1 MSLADSRILPNL
13 YDGLATPPLS
23 PTGPG
28 PQQRFFTPTRPRPLS
43 PLRRVSFS
51 ASTTLTTPIPSAPS
65 SPLARSLEPKPVLPL
80 PVSNVLPNAGVAI
93 GPPPPSPLPTNS
105 PIYNSLPPGSLQ
117 PTQFLHNKPIPTT
130 TTSKFTLHPLHSSHE
145 VDSLTRERKG
155 KMPALSHLLSV
166 GNARGL
172 SLAAD
177 ERYVY
182 AGCQSADNEITV
194 FSRASLQP
202 MYRLLGHQG
211 SVLALL
217 LIQAKNWLVSASS
230 AGDVRIWTTKTLE
243 LIYIIH
249 PCDDTAGDIYSLAWD
264 DREGGTLYLGSQS
277 ASIEWVNF
285 AGPGPDRKRQISAAD
300 ASKIEIVPLN
310 QNGVDPVARPS
321 GNGGPS
327 QRTGRYKPSKFFDNP
342 PSGACSASGTS
353 TPRSPAIG
361 GATPIGNRKEMFS
374 SADLDKLSLNERA
387 EHPATELE
395 IGADSRIAFAH
406 YGYIYALEMITR
418 PDGKKWL
425 VSGSGDSDVKI
436 WECELGG
443 GLTLVREFDNLPGGV
458 LSFAVRD
465 SLLYAGL
472 QAGEIVVWDLETG
485 ACIRT
490 IEAHD
495 ADVLSMSVLGGDVYT
510 AAADGRVLR
519 VNEEFDCTAA
529 FKGHNGTV
537 MSTAIVKSL
546 RGNVWELITTGSD
559 SFVKIWNIEVH
570 KASLHDDE
578 VDVDVEGEG
587 DVMLYA
593 LSKLVA
599 VPTVSDEAHRE
610 SCRQGAHLLKKIL
623 SQLGANTHVL
633 SGEQGKNP
641 LVLATFEGRN
651 TGKQRKR
658 LLFYG
663 HYDVQPAAEEKWE
676 TNPWELSGRNGYLYG
691 RGVTD
696 NKGPILAV
704 ACAAA
709 SLRQRRELDVDLVMI
724 IEGEEEA
731 GSRGFA
737 PTVRKHKD
745 QIGHID
751 AILLSNSTWIDEQ
764 DPCVVFGMRGV
775 VYAKLSVASKD
786 DDLHNGVDGG
796 ATEEPMIDMVKLLG
810 ALSDAKGV
818 KVPGFYDSVRA
829 STPEEMSLLS
839 EVASASGRP
848 LEELIRVWRQP
859 SFSIANITSS
869 GSGNKTVIPKRVCA
883 DISMRIVPDQQ
894 LDEIV
899 RTLKQ
904 FCTSTFEDLGS
915 PNSFEIQV
923 THSASWWLAS
933 LDSPYLKALESSVQD
948 VWGVKP
954 LKIREGG
961 TVPTVF
967 WLEKEFG
974 APCVHLPLGQSSDAG
989 HLANERMRL
998 LNLRNGKRVIE
1009 AYLARLAKI

>member
-1 MSLADSRILPNL
+1 MSLTDSRILPNL

-23 PTGPG
+23 PIGLGSQP
-28 PQQRFFTPTRPRPLS
+28 RFFAPTRSRPLS
-43 PLRRVSFS
+43 PLHRVSI
-51 ASTTLTTPIPSAPS
+51 STTAATITPAPTAPS
-65 SPLARSLEPKPVLPL
+65 SPLANAKPTSIPQ
-80 PVSNVLPNAGVAI
+80 PHHAHAADASPSSPA
-93 GPPPPSPLPTNS
+93 PSPAQHTLP
-105 PIYNSLPPGSLQ
+105 IGSLQ
-117 PTQFLHNKPIPTT
+117 PTQFPLTKSTCSHIFPSTFGNGLH
-130 TTSKFTLHPLHSSHE
+130 LSHE

-202 MYRLLGHQG
+202 MYRLMGHQG

-217 LIQAKNWLVSASS
+217 LIQAKDWLVSASS
-230 AGDVRIWTTKTLE
+230 AGDVRIWSTKTLE

-300 ASKIEIVPLN
+300 ASKVEVVPLN
-310 QNGVDPVARPS
+310 QNGTDPVARPNGTS
-321 GNGGPS
+321 GGSGPS
-327 QRTGRYKPSKFFDNP
+327 QRSGRYKPSKFFDNP
-342 PSGACSASGTS
+342 PSGACSASGAS

-361 GATPIGNRKEMFS
+361 GATSIGNRKEMFS

-395 IGADSRIAFAH
+395 IGAESRIAFAH
-406 YGYIYALEMITR
+406 YGYIYALQMITR

-495 ADVLSMSVLGGDVYT
+495 ADVLSMSVLGGEVYT
-510 AAADGRVLR
+510 AAADGRVFR

-570 KASLHDDE
+570 KASKHDDE

-641 LVLATFEGRN
+641 LVLATFEGRD
-651 TGKQRKR
+651 TGKPRKR

-737 PTVRKHKD
+737 PAVRKHKD

-775 VYAKLSVASKD
+775 VYAKLIVASKD
-786 DDLHNGVDGG
+786 EDLHNGVDGG
-796 ATEEPMIDMVKLLG
+796 ATAEPMIDMVKLLG

-818 KVPGFYDSVRA
+818 KVPGFYDSVRP

-883 DISMRIVPDQQ
+883 DISMRIVPDQK

-899 RTLKQ
+899 RKLKE

-1009 AYLARLAKI
+1009 AYLSRLAKI

>member
-1 MSLADSRILPNL
+1 MSLTDSRILPNL
-13 YDGLATPPLS
+13 YDGLATRPLLS
-23 PTGPG
+23 PSFIFPRRSAFPSHPGFLITPVINDNPNQTNGSHVYRPHTGK
-28 PQQRFFTPTRPRPLS
+28 FTAKNS
-43 PLRRVSFS
+43 V
-51 ASTTLTTPIPSAPS
+51 AIPSGPPS
-65 SPLARSLEPKPVLPL
+65 TLLDL
-80 PVSNVLPNAGVAI
+80 PV
-93 GPPPPSPLPTNS
+93 
-105 PIYNSLPPGSLQ
+105 GSLQ
-117 PTQFLHNKPIPTT
+117 PAQLPPPTKNVAADWYAPLPLTIPD
-130 TTSKFTLHPLHSSHE
+130 L
-145 VDSLTRERKG
+145 DSLTRERKG

-166 GNARGL
+166 GCGRGL
-172 SLAAD
+172 SITAD
-177 ERYVY
+177 ENFIY
-182 AGCQSADNEITV
+182 AGCQSKDNEIAV
-194 FSRASLQP
+194 FSRSSLQP
-202 MYRLLGHQG
+202 MYRLMGHEG

-217 LIQAKNWLVSASS
+217 FIEDKKWLVSASS
-230 AGDVRIWTTKTLE
+230 AGDVRIWSTKTLE

-264 DREGGTLYLGSQS
+264 QREGGTLYFGSQS

-285 AGPGPDRKRQISAAD
+285 AGPGPVRRRQISAAA
-300 ASKIEIVPLN
+300 ASTVEVVPLS
-310 QNGVDPVARPS
+310 QNGVDPVSARP
-321 GNGGPS
+321 GPS
-327 QRTGRYKPSKFFDNP
+327 QRTGRYKPHRFFDNP
-342 PSGACSASGTS
+342 PEGGSSTGSGTNS
-353 TPRSPAIG
+353 PRSPNV
-361 GATPIGNRKEMFS
+361 GATPISSRKEFFT

-387 EHPATELE
+387 EHSATELA
-395 IGADSRIAFAH
+395 IGAESRIAFAH
-406 YGYIYALEMITR
+406 YGYIYALQMIAR
-418 PDGKKWL
+418 PKGRKWL

-436 WECELGG
+436 WECEAGG
-443 GLTLVREFDNLPGGV
+443 GLNLIREFNSLPGGV

-465 SLLYAGL
+465 FLLYAGL

-510 AAADGRVLR
+510 AAADGRILR
-519 VNEEFDCTAA
+519 VNDEFDCTAVWQA
-529 FKGHNGTV
+529 HSGTV
-537 MSTAIVKSL
+537 MNSVIVK
-546 RGNVWELITTGSD
+546 GEKQGGWEMMTTGSD
-559 SFVKIWNIEVH
+559 SFVKIWNIDLP
-570 KASLHDDE
+570 KSSGHDSE
-578 VDVDVEGEG
+578 LDVEGEG

-623 SQLGANTHVL
+623 SQLGASSEVL

-641 LVLATFEGRN
+641 LVLATFTGRDI
-651 TGKQRKR
+651 GKPRKR

-663 HYDVQPAAEEKWE
+663 HYDVQPADEDQWE

-737 PTVRKHKD
+737 STVRKHKSD
-745 QIGHID
+745 IGHID
-751 AILLSNSTWIDEQ
+751 AVLLSNSTWIDEA

-775 VYAKLSVASKD
+775 VYANLSISSKD
-786 DDLHNGVDGG
+786 EDLHNGVDGG
-796 ATEEPMIDMVKLLG
+796 ATTEPMYDMIRVLG
-810 ALSDAKGV
+810 GLSDEEGV
-818 KVPGFYDSVRA
+818 KVPGFYDTVRPP
-829 STPEEMSLLS
+829 TDEELSLLRDVS
-839 EVASASGRP
+839 SASGRS
-848 LEELIRVWRQP
+848 LEELVRVWRQP
-859 SFSIANITSS
+859 SFSIANINSS
-869 GSGNKTVIPKRVCA
+869 GSGNKTVIPKKVKA

-894 LDEIV
+894 LEEIV
-899 RTLKQ
+899 KTLKDYCKQ
-904 FCTSTFEDLGS
+904 LFDGLGS
-915 PNSFEIQV
+915 PNAFQIEV
-923 THSASWWLAS
+923 THSASWWLTS
-933 LDSPYLKALESSVQD
+933 LDSPYFKALESSVQD
-948 VWGVKP
+948 VWGVRP

-998 LNLRNGKRVIE
+998 LNLRNGKRVLE
-1009 AYLARLAKI
+1009 SYLTRLASI

>member
-1 MSLADSRILPNL
+1 MSLADHRILPNL
-13 YDGLATPPLS
+13 YDGLATPPLLS
-23 PTGPG
+23 PSLHAK
-28 PQQRFFTPTRPRPLS
+28 PRYHYHPNNHVTITPLS
-43 PLRRVSFS
+43 PRSIINASPIRSSSGRSFT
-51 ASTTLTTPIPSAPS
+51 AKPTFTPSIVYPTA
-65 SPLARSLEPKPVLPL
+65 
-80 PVSNVLPNAGVAI
+80 
-93 GPPPPSPLPTNS
+93 PPSTLVD
-105 PIYNSLPPGSLQ
+105 LPPGSLQ
-117 PTQFLHNKPIPTT
+117 PAQLPPP
-130 TTSKFTLHPLHSSHE
+130 SKLIASNRTNLNSDS
-145 VDSLTRERKG
+145 DSLTRERKG

-166 GNARGL
+166 GNGRGL
-172 SLAAD
+172 SIAAD
-177 ERYVY
+177 EKYIY
-182 AGCQSADNEITV
+182 AGCQSKDNEITV

-202 MYRLLGHQG
+202 MYRLMGHEG
-211 SVLALL
+211 SILALL
-217 LIQAKNWLVSASS
+217 CIEAKKWLVSASS
-230 AGDVRIWTTKTLE
+230 AGDVRIWSTKTLE

-264 DREGGTLYLGSQS
+264 EREGGTLYFGSQS

-285 AGPGPDRKRQISAAD
+285 SGPGPTRRRQISAAA
-300 ASKIEIVPLN
+300 ASTVEVVPLS
-310 QNGVDPVARPS
+310 QNGVDPAQSRP
-321 GNGGPS
+321 GPS
-327 QRTGRYKPSKFFDNP
+327 QRTGRYKPHHFFNNP
-342 PSGACSASGTS
+342 PEGGSCSASGAS
-353 TPRSPAIG
+353 TPRSPIFASGTPTPG
-361 GATPIGNRKEMFS
+361 GSTRREFFT

-395 IGADSRIAFAH
+395 IGAESRIAFAH
-406 YGYIYALEMITR
+406 YGYTYALEMISR
-418 PDGKKWL
+418 PNGRKWL
-425 VSGSGDSDVKI
+425 ISGSGDSDVKI
-436 WECELGG
+436 WDCESGG
-443 GLTLVREFDNLPGGV
+443 RGLSLVTTFDNLPGGV

-490 IEAHD
+490 IEAHE

-510 AAADGRVLR
+510 AGADGRVLR
-519 VNEEFDCTAA
+519 VNEEFDCTAVWKA
-529 FKGHNGTV
+529 HAGTV
-537 MSTAIVKSL
+537 MSTVVVKGT
-546 RGNVWELITTGSD
+546 RPGGWELITTGSD
-559 SFVKIWNIEVH
+559 SFVKIWN
-570 KASLHDDE
+570 
-578 VDVDVEGEG
+578 VDLSKTTNLDSEVDVEGEG

-593 LSKLVA
+593 LSKLVS

-623 SQLGANTHVL
+623 SQLGANSEVL

-641 LVLATFEGRN
+641 LVLATFTGRD
-651 TGKQRKR
+651 TGKPRKR

-663 HYDVQPAAEEKWE
+663 HYDVQPADEEKWE

-737 PTVRKHKD
+737 STVRKHKSD
-745 QIGHID
+745 IGHID
-751 AILLSNSTWIDEQ
+751 AVLLSNSTWIDEA

-775 VYAKLSVASKD
+775 VYANLSVSSKTE
-786 DDLHNGVDGG
+786 DLHNGVDGG
-796 ATEEPMIDMVKLLG
+796 ATTEPMFDMVKVLG
-810 ALSDAKGV
+810 ALSDKDGV
-818 KVPGFYDSVRA
+818 KVPGFYETVRPP
-829 STPEEMSLLS
+829 TEEELSLLRDVS
-839 EVASASGRP
+839 AASGRS

-859 SFSIANITSS
+859 SFSIANIVSS
-869 GSGNKTVIPKRVCA
+869 GAGNKTVIPKKVSA

-894 LDEIV
+894 LEVIV
-899 RTLKQ
+899 EDLKKY
-904 FCTSTFEDLGS
+904 CKEVFEGLGS
-915 PNSFEIQV
+915 PHSFEIQV
-923 THSASWWLAS
+923 THSASWWLTS
-933 LDSPYLKALESSVQD
+933 LDSPYFKALESSVQD
-948 VWGVKP
+948 IWGVKP

-1009 AYLARLAKI
+1009 AYLTRLAGIRETR

>member
-13 YDGLATPPLS
+13 YDGLATPPILS
-23 PTGPG
+23 PPL
-28 PQQRFFTPTRPRPLS
+28 TPTSKTRYHYALNIHVTITPLS
-43 PLRRVSFS
+43 PRSNNVS
-51 ASTTLTTPIPSAPS
+51 S
-65 SPLARSLEPKPVLPL
+65 SPIRSTSTSAKPNSLFSPSIVYPMAPPSTLVDLPL
-80 PVSNVLPNAGVAI
+80 
-93 GPPPPSPLPTNS
+93 
-105 PIYNSLPPGSLQ
+105 GSLQ
-117 PTQFLHNKPIPTT
+117 PAQLPPPCIIVPANRMNLKLN
-130 TTSKFTLHPLHSSHE
+130 SKTE
-145 VDSLTRERKG
+145 ADSLTRERKG

-166 GNARGL
+166 GNGRGL
-172 SLAAD
+172 SIAAD
-177 ERYVY
+177 EKCIY
-182 AGCQSADNEITV
+182 AGCQSKDNEITV

-202 MYRLLGHQG
+202 MYRLMGHEG
-211 SVLALL
+211 SILALL
-217 LIQAKNWLVSASS
+217 CIEEKKWLVSASS
-230 AGDVRIWTTKTLE
+230 AGDVRIWSTRTLE

-264 DREGGTLYLGSQS
+264 EREGGTLYFGSQS

-285 AGPGPDRKRQISAAD
+285 SGPGPIRRRRVSAAA
-300 ASKIEIVPLN
+300 ASTVEVVPLS
-310 QNGVDPVARPS
+310 QNGVDPAQSRP
-321 GNGGPS
+321 GPS
-327 QRTGRYKPSKFFDNP
+327 QRTGRYKPHHFFNNP
-342 PSGACSASGTS
+342 PEGGSCSGSGTN
-353 TPRSPAIG
+353 TPRSPVIASSGTPTPG
-361 GATPIGNRKEMFS
+361 GSGRREFFT

-395 IGADSRIAFAH
+395 IGAESRIAFAH
-406 YGYIYALEMITR
+406 YGYTYALELISR
-418 PDGKKWL
+418 PHGRKWL

-436 WECELGG
+436 WDCESGGG
-443 GLTLVREFDNLPGGV
+443 GLSLVKTFDNLPGGV

-510 AAADGRVLR
+510 AGADGRVLR
-519 VNEEFDCTAA
+519 VNEEFDCTAVWKA
-529 FKGHNGTV
+529 HAGTV
-537 MSTAIVKSL
+537 MSTVVVKGT
-546 RGNVWELITTGSD
+546 RPGGWELITTGSD
-559 SFVKIWNIEVH
+559 SFVKIWNVDLS
-570 KASLHDDE
+570 KASTHDSE
-578 VDVDVEGEG
+578 VDVEGEG

-623 SQLGANTHVL
+623 SQLGATSEVL

-641 LVLATFEGRN
+641 LVLATFTGRDI
-651 TGKQRKR
+651 GKPRKR

-663 HYDVQPAAEEKWE
+663 HYDVQPADEEKWE

-737 PTVRKHKD
+737 STVRKHKSD
-745 QIGHID
+745 IGHID
-751 AILLSNSTWIDEQ
+751 AVLLSNSTWIDEA

-775 VYAKLSVASKD
+775 VYANLSVSSKTE
-786 DDLHNGVDGG
+786 DLHNGVDGG
-796 ATEEPMIDMVKLLG
+796 STTEPMFDMVKVLG
-810 ALSDAKGV
+810 ALSDKDGV
-818 KVPGFYDSVRA
+818 KVPGFYDTVRPP
-829 STPEEMSLLS
+829 TEEELSLLRDVS
-839 EVASASGRP
+839 SASGRS
-848 LEELIRVWRQP
+848 LEELVKVWRQP
-859 SFSIANITSS
+859 SFSIANIVSS
-869 GSGNKTVIPKRVCA
+869 GSGNKTVIPKKVSA

-894 LDEIV
+894 LEDIV
-899 RTLKQ
+899 SDLKDY
-904 FCTSTFEDLGS
+904 CKKVFEELDS
-915 PNSFEIQV
+915 PHSFEIQV
-923 THSASWWLAS
+923 THSASWWFTS
-933 LDSPYLKALESSVQD
+933 LDSPYFKALESSVQD

-1009 AYLARLAKI
+1009 SYLARLAGI